1 MPTEEECHLNLIQ
14 QIRQI
19 YVPVHDLDRAVR
31 FYRDTLQIPL
41 LFQAGSLAFLE
52 CNGVRLMLSIPEN
65 EDFAKASS
73 VLYLQVRDLNEAYK
87 QLLAKG
93 VSFIDEPHLVAKM
106 ENVETWMAFFKDS
119 EDNTHALMSE
129 VVS

>member
-1 MPTEEECHLNLIQ
+1 MNLIQ

-19 YVPVHDLDRAVR
+19 YVPVHNLDRAIR

-73 VLYLQVRDLNEAYK
+73 VLYLQVRDLNETYE

>member
-1 MPTEEECHLNLIQ
+1 MNLIQ

>member
-1 MPTEEECHLNLIQ
+1 MNLIQ

-31 FYRDTLQIPL
+31 FYRDTLEIPL

-52 CNGVRLMLSIPEN
+52 CNGVRLMLSRPEN

-73 VLYLQVRDLNEAYK
+73 VLYLQVNNLTEAYE

-93 VSFIDEPHLVAKM
+93 VQFIDEPHLVAKM
-106 ENVETWMAFFKDS
+106 ENLETWMAFFKDS
-119 EDNTHALMSE
+119 EGNTHALMSE
-129 VVS
+129 IVS

>member
-1 MPTEEECHLNLIQ
+1 MNLIQ

-41 LFQAGSLAFLE
+41 LFQAGNLAFLE
-52 CNGVRLMLSIPEN
+52 CGGVRLMLSVPEN

-73 VLYLQVRDLNEAYK
+73 VLYLQVGNLDEAYE
-87 QLLAKG
+87 QLSEKG
-93 VSFIDEPHLVAKM
+93 VHFIDQPHLVAKM
-106 ENVETWMAFFKDS
+106 ENLETWMAFFHDS
-119 EDNTHALMSE
+119 EGNTHALMSE
-129 VVS
+129 LHI